1 MMAQDWYTPQTAI
14 EGTGFSGGMQG
25 DLSGQSAMFHLRPL
39 SLGEILDRTFAVYRS
54 HFALFAGMTAVYA
67 AFALVLQLT
76 NLFVK
81 HQVIAHFGRKAGT
94 ASELTG
100 TFLVALLILM
110 PGAVTQAATVFAVSE
125 VYLGKPTTAVQ
136 AFRATIGRWYRYI
149 GIAFWVSWSLMWVSL
164 LLWIPAALLIL
175 IPATRVDLAWLSG
188 LLFFLG
194 LCAFPYG
201 IWAAL
206 RNALGVQATVIEGL
220 SVRASMKRSK
230 VVTLGAK
237 WRIIVIGLIYTVLI
251 FTIGALQMPL
261 LVLVAKSPLEEHT
274 VAQAIS
280 LIVNAM
286 ATTVVTPV
294 GLIAL
299 SLVYFDQRVRQE
311 ALDLLMM
318 LGPEPTPA
326 PQPPAVQYAEPSLD
340 PADPVGDDGRI

>member
-1 MMAQDWYTPQTAI
+1 MAQDWYTPQTAN
-14 EGTGFSGGMQG
+14 QG
-25 DLSGQSAMFHLRPL
+25 DDLHGGLPEPPQSAMFHLRPL

-81 HQVIAHFGRKAGT
+81 HQVIARYGMKAGSF
-94 ASELTG
+94 SELTG
-100 TFLVALLILM
+100 ASILGLLVLL
-110 PGAVTQAATVFAVSE
+110 PGAVTQAATVYAVSE
-125 VYLGKPTTAVQ
+125 VYLGKSTTAVQ

-149 GIAFWVSWSLMWVSL
+149 GIAFWVSWSLIWVTL
-164 LLWIPAALLIL
+164 LLWIPAGLLIL
-175 IPATRVDLAWLSG
+175 VPATRVELAWLSG
-188 LLFFLG
+188 ILFFLG
-194 LCAFPYG
+194 FCALPYG

-230 VVTLGAK
+230 AVTFGAK
-237 WRIIVIGLIYTVLI
+237 WRVIVIGLIYMVLI
-251 FTIGALQMPL
+251 FAIGALQTPL
-261 LVLVAKSPLEEHT
+261 LILVARSPLEEHT
-274 VAQAIS
+274 VAQAVS
-280 LIVNAM
+280 LIINSV
-286 ATTVVTPV
+286 ATTLVTPV

-318 LGPEPTPA
+318 LGPEPTVE
-326 PQPPAVQYAEPSLD
+326 PQPPAVQYAEAALD
-340 PADPVGDDGRI
+340 PADPVGNDGRI